1 MYTLRTITQ
10 TGKQT
15 NRLLGEVY
23 TYVGEREAS
32 ADFDLISK
40 EAFNDLE
47 RENIFAY
54 VLTSSGEAFP
64 LYKGNKYYVVS
75 PNGQT
80 FSNLSNY

>member
-23 TYVGEREAS
+23 DYVGEREAS
-32 ADFDLISK
+32 ADFDFISK

-54 VLTSSGEAFP
+54 VLTSSGEALP

>member
-1 MYTLRTITQ
+1 MYTIRTITQ

-23 TYVGEREAS
+23 TYGRGFTA
-32 ADFDLISK
+32 L
-40 EAFNDLE
+40 
-47 RENIFAY
+47 
-54 VLTSSGEAFP
+54 P